1 MKVSGTLEKTEQ
13 KLKKVNEQLSAL
25 RSFREEKLAEW
36 KEQENK
42 LLDEKNTLE
51 NIRVLQLV
59 KSSELN
65 FDELM
70 HRLTPAGKIQVFSE
84 LKAPLPDEPENAD
97 ESHDSDDFDENERI
111 DNDEEDE

>member
-25 RSFREEKLAEW
+25 RAFREEKLAEW

-42 LLDEKNTLE
+42 LLDEKNSLE
-51 NIRVLQLV
+51 NTRVLQLV
-59 KSSELN
+59 KSSEPN

-70 HRLTPAGKIQVFSE
+70 HRLTSAGKIQVFSE
-84 LKAPLPDEPENAD
+84 LKAPLPDEP
-97 ESHDSDDFDENERI
+97 
-111 DNDEEDE
+111 